1 MARGLRPSLQR
12 GLLLALFGLTVFL
25 GVAVEEA
32 QAQTPPITLSISA
45 PADAN
50 EGDSGTRNL
59 EFTVTQSAGV
69 TQTVNYQVCFTG
81 TATIHTPPAQVFVA
95 PYPAIPAAS
104 DYQALSG
111 IGDSFLGVW
120 DSNCVTGTIASHA
133 TAPNA
138 TNTIGIRVKGDTD
151 AESDETV
158 IGTLSLTNSGH
169 GVTLGTSTAT
179 HTILDDDTA
188 PSVMVPIDWALKP
201 ANVEGGDTFR
211 LLFVTSTQ
219 RDAQSSDIADYNA
232 FVQARAK
239 AGHSAITD
247 DMGDQFKVL
256 GSTAT
261 VDARDNTGTTGP
273 GVPIYWL
280 NGERVADDYADFY
293 DGSWD
298 SSDGRFDNGNVAGNL
313 TVWTGSNADGTK
325 HTASLGNSVWV
336 RAGNSGDVN
345 RAISAASGTDP
356 TVIYRLYGLSPVFE
370 VAKPTTVWIRGSVT
384 VQVCELNGEQRPASV
399 CESSDSSPERLQC
412 LDAWTPAWA
421 KDGATSREQ
430 VSQADINAARA
441 SVAAICGYNASA
453 TYVQERHGRDE
464 ITVTEGSAAGEI
476 TVGLSK
482 KLGAGETVTVPL
494 TASGVANADYAIALR
509 TGAGVNTGVALNTSN
524 PHSAARPAVVFTGHA
539 TDEVRFASLNVS
551 GVSDSA
557 NEGSETLTLGIGT
570 VTNTNL
576 TDGTQIHPSFQT
588 ARVRIRDAGAGL
600 QAEQAPTKAVA
611 NVQVT
616 AVDDS
621 SVSVTWDGVEHATSY
636 DVSWSAESSDS
647 LSALAGT
654 LPSVSGT
661 SATIQHDASERMTLT
676 VTVTPE
682 FVDKNGDTQQL
693 SSLAGTATLDVGPV
707 GQDAQAESAPAIV
720 TPPPDCV
727 SESLLNKVRRYYDI
741 NKHRAPG
748 YGQNW

>member
-1 MARGLRPSLQR
+1 MA
-12 GLLLALFGLTVFL
+12 LLCLTVFL
-25 GVAVEEA
+25 GVAIEA
-32 QAQTPPITLSISA
+32 AQVQAA
-45 PADAN
+45 
-50 EGDSGTRNL
+50 
-59 EFTVTQSAGV
+59 TVT
-69 TQTVNYQVCFTG
+69 
-81 TATIHTPPAQVFVA
+81 
-95 PYPAIPAAS
+95 
-104 DYQALSG
+104 
-111 IGDSFLGVW
+111 
-120 DSNCVTGTIASHA
+120 
-133 TAPNA
+133 
-138 TNTIGIRVKGDTD
+138 
-151 AESDETV
+151 
-158 IGTLSLTNSGH
+158 
-169 GVTLGTSTAT
+169 
-179 HTILDDDTA
+179 
-188 PSVMVPIDWALKP
+188 VPIDWALKP
-201 ANVEGGDTFR
+201 ADVEAGESFR

-219 RDAQSSDIADYNA
+219 RDAQSADIADYNA

-280 NGERVADDYADFY
+280 NGEQVADDYADFY

-356 TVIYRLYGLSPVFE
+356 TVTYRLYGLSPVFE

-384 VQVCELNGEQRPASV
+384 VDVCELNGSEVPASV
-399 CESSDSSPERLQC
+399 CESDDSSPERQQC
-412 LDAWTPAWA
+412 EAAWTPAWA
-421 KDGATSREQ
+421 KPGAVARAQ

-441 SVAAICGYNASA
+441 SVATICGHNASA

-464 ITVTEGSAAGEI
+464 ITVTEGAAAGEI

-482 KLGAGETVTVPL
+482 KLGAGETVTVAL
-494 TASGVANADYAIALR
+494 TASGVANADYTIALR
-509 TGAGVNTGVALNTSN
+509 TGAGLNTGVALNTSGSY
-524 PHSAARPAVVFTGHA
+524 SAARPAVVFTGHA

-551 GVSDSA
+551 GVSDSN

-576 TDGTQIHPSFQT
+576 TAGTQLHSSFQT

-616 AVDDS
+616 AVDDA
-621 SVSVTWDGVEHATSY
+621 SVSVTWDAVEHATSY
-636 DVSWSAESSDS
+636 EVSWSAESSDS
-647 LSALAGT
+647 LNAIAGT
-654 LPSVSGT
+654 LPSVSST

-682 FVDKNGDTQQL
+682 YVDKNGDTQQL
-693 SSLAGTATLDVGPV
+693 SSLAGTGTLDIGPIA
-707 GQDAQAESAPAIV
+707 QDAQAESAQATV

-727 SESLLNKVRRYYDI
+727 SESLLNKVRHYYDI

-748 YGQNW
+748 YGQNWRRVLLAFGDLSDANLTPFTAAEAKARESRWFGWKPVRVALECIEAG